1 MASTNFQST
10 HFNPTANTTH
20 SRVNPAQL
28 EEQLARE
35 MARQKQAEEAR
46 KREIERIC
54 AQSDELKELQMRV
67 KGAYLNKE
75 RVAQIT
81 EQQYR
86 RQNELVSGS
95 LTSSFSVGARCLNG
109 QYNAA
114 QKGNSR

>member
-1 MASTNFQST
+1 MASNFQNT
-10 HFNPTANTTH
+10 HFNRTAATTQ
-20 SRVNPAQL
+20 SRINPAQL

-35 MARQKQAEEAR
+35 IARQKQAEEAK

-67 KGAYLNKE
+67 KNAYLNKE

-86 RQNELVSGS
+86 KQVEIVS
-95 LTSSFSVGARCLNG
+95 FN
-109 QYNAA
+109 
-114 QKGNSR
+114 